1 MRLGGG
7 GASQVPEIVA
17 WSRRK
22 GMQRTNTMRAAGA
35 RGDDGD
41 GVRNLGLGNGV
52 HMRRGAR

>member
-1 MRLGGG
+1 VRLGWR
-7 GASQVPEIVA
+7 SVPSPGNRGLVSPQGNA
-17 WSRRK
+17 TYK
-22 GMQRTNTMRAAGA
+22 YDAGA

>member
-22 GMQRTNTMRAAGA
+22 GMQRTNTMRA
-35 RGDDGD
+35 RG
-41 GVRNLGLGNGV
+41 VTMVMVCATWALGT
-52 HMRRGAR
+52 AYI

>member
-7 GASQVPEIVA
+7 GASQVPENRGLVSPQGNA
-17 WSRRK
+17 TYK
-22 GMQRTNTMRAAGA
+22 YDAGA